1 MDAFEIS
8 KSRAEELLR
17 FLPNFSVPNRKYIKE
32 WKGGK
37 TQDGASI
44 FPHPIY
50 EEDVVEFFHVASQE
64 CWADYD
70 YEPQVAGKIL
80 RDDRAIESADIIAI
94 KTLLTYCVRGERF
107 CDGHR
112 ASLLEAGRVQKLLV
126 RLQQLLPT
134 LPS

>member
-1 MDAFEIS
+1 MEVT
-8 KSRAEELLR
+8 KSRAEELLK

-37 TQDGASI
+37 TQSGALT
-44 FPHPIY
+44 FPYPVY
-50 EEDVVEFFHVASQE
+50 EEDVVEFFKLASQE

-70 YEPQVAGKIL
+70 YEPEVAGRML
-80 RDDRAIESADIIAI
+80 QDDRAIESADIATI
-94 KTLLTYCVRGERF
+94 KTLITYCVRGERF
-107 CDGHR
+107 CDGFR

-126 RLQQLLPT
+126 RLQQLVPT